1 MPIPVTCPKCGRQA
15 SAPDEAAGKKV
26 RCKCGE
32 ALVIAPPKKEGSSS
46 TDKTLTDPIGNAK
59 DSKGKSRKGNENSR
73 TSSESRSGSSKASA
87 PQAVSPGPTTSS
99 LLDLLTTQ
107 DQELAQKNPY
117 AVTEKS
123 GTSDAAALRTYLKDD
138 EEKKNKEK
146 QSQGNLLAITV
157 CFFLGVIKNIAVMVI
172 ALAFAKELPQA
183 VFGFPF
189 IPVGAV
195 YLAVLVPYALVDL
208 GIGVGM
214 AMKQSWGWW
223 LAVVGL
229 GWAIM
234 ERIAALA
241 VACLTS
247 DEINGPL
254 FAGGASLVLCIVS
267 FALIHFLLTK
277 ENQKKFKVDV
287 KPMIGWLIALLVP
300 LVIEGTITGVFYVL
314 LKNAMAN
321 PAA

>member
-1 MPIPVTCPKCGRQA
+1 M
-15 SAPDEAAGKKV
+15 

-32 ALVIAPPKKEGSSS
+32 SLVIASPTKEGSSS
-46 TDKTLTDPIGNAK
+46 IDKTGTDKTGKAKDSQGK
-59 DSKGKSRKGNENSR
+59 DSKGKQSSR
-73 TSSESRSGSSKASA
+73 TSSESRSGSSKSSA
-87 PQAVSPGPTTSS
+87 PQTVTPVPTTSS
-99 LLDLLTTQ
+99 LFDLLTAQ

-138 EEKKNKEK
+138 DEKKNKEK

-157 CFFLGVIKNIAVMVI
+157 CFFLGVVKNIAVMVI
-172 ALAFAKELPQA
+172 ALVFAKELPQA
-183 VFGFPF
+183 AFGFPF
-189 IPVGAV
+189 IPVGAI
-195 YLAVLVPYALVDL
+195 YLAVLIPYALVDL
-208 GIGVGM
+208 GVGIGM
-214 AMKQSWGWW
+214 AMKKSWGWW

-247 DEINGPL
+247 DEMNGPL

-267 FALIHFLLTK
+267 FALIQFLLTK

-300 LVIEGTITGVFYVL
+300 LVIEGTITGVFYML

-321 PAA
+321 PVA